1 MSTSRQPY
9 CENVVIV
16 PPQKK
21 AVGFQSQEAVG
32 GIATSPFS
40 GMYAQGS
47 GKLET
52 LSPIVSP
59 IVSPTVFS
67 TSHPPRTL
75 EPCLSLCLPLCHL
88 IFKLVFPTC
97 LPLISQLNVPPLCFP
112 ACLPLC
118 LPLCLPFCLPL
129 CLPPCLPLV
138 SQAPPYM
145 VSKSSPSCFT
155 DVVSHLS
162 PNCHIVFDLPPTMP
176 SCLSEVAPPIIPNW
190 FPLVSMSDLP
200 IVSQLCPLALALHL
214 KSSLLL
220 GCKAVLIVMYGVAVW
235 YRILLR
241 HNLIT
246 SRTHTMQ
253 LAKWWQS
260 DGWTWDGCTRI
271 NECINMYQSMSMETH
286 LASGLQT

>member
-1 MSTSRQPY
+1 M
-9 CENVVIV
+9 C
-16 PPQKK
+16 
-21 AVGFQSQEAVG
+21 
-32 GIATSPFS
+32 
-40 GMYAQGS
+40 AQGS

-52 LSPIVSP
+52 LSP

-88 IFKLVFPTC
+88 ILK
-97 LPLISQLNVPPLCFP
+97 
-112 ACLPLC
+112 
-118 LPLCLPFCLPL
+118 
-129 CLPPCLPLV
+129 LV
-138 SQAPPYM
+138 SQLVFHLSPSLMSPTLFPSLSPTMSPTVSPALFPTLFPALPPSLSPHCVSHFVSRCVFHLASHLSPRPPYM

-162 PNCHIVFDLPPTMP
+162 PNCLRLAPHNAQ
-176 SCLSEVAPPIIPNW
+176 LSLRGGLPIIPNW

-220 GCKAVLIVMYGVAVW
+220 GCKAGLIVMYGVAVW

-246 SRTHTMQ
+246 LHTHN
-253 LAKWWQS
+253 AACEVVQS

-271 NECINMYQSMSMETH
+271 NECINQCLWRHT
-286 LASGLQT
+286 